1 MNSANSKI
9 SDTHR
14 QLLNLSDKIDLKR
27 MITMLLQQILAYTM
41 HRELENSHTK
51 TIKLKQQF

>member
-27 MITMLLQQILAYTM
+27 MIAMLLQQILAYTI
-41 HRELENSHTK
+41 HREL
-51 TIKLKQQF
+51 